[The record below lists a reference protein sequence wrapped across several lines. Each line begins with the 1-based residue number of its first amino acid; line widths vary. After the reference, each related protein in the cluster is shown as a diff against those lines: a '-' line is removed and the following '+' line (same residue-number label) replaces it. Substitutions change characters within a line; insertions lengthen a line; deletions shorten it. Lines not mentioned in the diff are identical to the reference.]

1 MGTETNPNVAPEL
14 VDQVEFL
21 NGEVRL
27 LAMNLAIYLAR
38 AKKESDRINKLEP
51 DFIRLVNGTVKVV
64 QELTRIIHAAR
75 NEELHAHAM
84 KVERTGSDPIEMKL
98 QSILDQCNRIMVAL
112 STTPEKSDENK
123 ETP

>member
-1 MGTETNPNVAPEL
+1 MGTEANQNVAPEL

-75 NEELHAHAM
+75 NEELHNHAM
-84 KVERTGSDPIEMKL
+84 RVERTGSDPIEIKL
-98 QSILDQCNRIMVAL
+98 QGILDQCHRIMVAL
-112 STTPEKSDENK
+112 STTPEKTDENK